1 MINVEGVHPSIPP
14 QSVEPAAP
22 VASEKPV
29 AASQPADVVEIS
41 SAAQLAAKVQELP
54 DIRPDVVAR
63 VKAEIEA
70 GTYETPERIE
80 VAIDRLMEDLFP
92 NS

>member
-14 QSVEPAAP
+14 QSVEPTAP
-22 VASEKPV
+22 VAPDQPV

-41 SAAQLAAKVQELP
+41 SDAQLAAKVQELP
-54 DIRPDVVAR
+54 DVRPDVVAR

-80 VAIDRLMEDLFP
+80 VTVDRLMEDLFP